1 MSAPHSSDCT
11 RMLYFVEGW
20 VRSFA
25 RLSTTRHI
33 INLVCHHPAT
43 QDVSQRVHELFVISR
58 SAAALILT
66 LALVLAAL
74 PPLTRPSGRRPA
86 SSSSSLI
93 RVVGSLA
100 IDETGALLSLA
111 PALTSPAESGGE
123 RATRCG
129 DRTIT
134 IVTPMSVPSAVDRR
148 CAHHHHQLHI
158 VDKWYC
164 HQSVALHPSRLKSFV
179 WRSFLFCSFAGS
191 LARTRPR
198 PSHACA
204 LLLAVAASACC
215 AVRLLTALL
224 RRLVPRSSP
233 PLAGGGGTRWVA
245 VADAG
250 AMTITTALARGLAF
264 RGVSGSCPDS
274 YACVPGS

>member
-1 MSAPHSSDCT
+1 M
-11 RMLYFVEGW
+11 RF
-20 VRSFA
+20 FA
-25 RLSTTRHI
+25 RLSTTRHK

-58 SAAALILT
+58 SAAALILA

-74 PPLTRPSGRRPA
+74 PPLTRPSDRRLA

-123 RATRCG
+123 RATRYG

-134 IVTPMSVPSAVDRR
+134 IVMPMSVPSAVDRR
-148 CAHHHHQLHI
+148 CAHHHHRLHI

-179 WRSFLFCSFAGS
+179 WRSFLF
-191 LARTRPR
+191 
-198 PSHACA
+198 
-204 LLLAVAASACC
+204 
-215 AVRLLTALL
+215 VRLLA
-224 RRLVPRSSP
+224 RL
-233 PLAGGGGTRWVA
+233 
-245 VADAG
+245 
-250 AMTITTALARGLAF
+250 LARYPAQATRARF
-264 RGVSGSCPDS
+264 YSRSPRRRAAPCD
-274 YACVPGS
+274 C